1 MARVKT
7 TPRKKTGPQGV
18 PRHQLAAR
26 GDGASSSRN
35 PNPDSESEVAR
46 LTSEVERLKRNM
58 CFWKQFQKESL
69 EKETEARARVRELEL
84 YVTHL
89 EQYNIVLHEEVHRL
103 NDLMNPNHQPQA
115 VEDDVG
121 AMIVPDGEDNEEE
134 DPEEDE
140 PMMESGD
147 DASHVTGASAL
158 ENEDGVIVI
167 SDDDE
172 E

>member
-7 TPRKKTGPQGV
+7 TPRKKTGSQGV
-18 PRHQLAAR
+18 PRHQLAIR

-35 PNPDSESEVAR
+35 PNPDSQLEIAR
-46 LTSEVERLKRNM
+46 LTSEIERLKHNLH
-58 CFWKQFQKESL
+58 FWKQCQNESL
-69 EKETEARARVRELEL
+69 EKETEVRARVRELEL

-89 EQYNIVLHEEVHRL
+89 EQYNTILHEEVHRL
-103 NDLMNPNHQPQA
+103 HDLMNPNHQPQA

-121 AMIVPDGEDNEEE
+121 AVVVPGGEDNEKE
-134 DPEEDE
+134 DPAENE

-147 DASHVTGASAL
+147 EASHVTGASVQ
-158 ENEDGVIVI
+158 ENEDGVIVT

>member
-1 MARVKT
+1 MARVKI

-18 PRHQLAAR
+18 PRHQLTTR
-26 GDGASSSRN
+26 GDGASNSHN
-35 PNPDSESEVAR
+35 PNPDSHAEVAR
-46 LTSEVERLKRNM
+46 LTLEIERLKRNM
-58 CFWKQFQKESL
+58 HFWKQCQNESL
-69 EKETEARARVRELEL
+69 EKETEARAHVRELEL

-89 EQYNIVLHEEVHRL
+89 EQYNTILHEEVHRL
-103 NDLMNPNHQPQA
+103 YDLMNPNHQPQA

-121 AMIVPDGEDNEEE
+121 VVVVPGGEDNEKE
-134 DPEEDE
+134 DPKENK

-147 DASHVTGASAL
+147 EASHVTGTSAP

-172 E
+172 

>member
-26 GDGASSSRN
+26 VDGASSSRN

-58 CFWKQFQKESL
+58 RFWKQFQNESL

-89 EQYNIVLHEEVHRL
+89 EQYNTVLHEEVHRL

-121 AMIVPDGEDNEEE
+121 AVVVPDGEDNEE

-147 DASHVTGASAL
+147 DASHVTGASAP
-158 ENEDGVIVI
+158 ENEEEVIVI